1 MGATFIT
8 LELEALEGSGGY
20 AREMSEDRAARQRE
34 LLTPYIA
41 DSDVV
46 ITTAAVPGRQAP
58 LLVTRE
64 MVETM
69 KPGSVVVDLAS
80 ETGGNVE
87 GSVAGEEVKVGQ
99 VTIWGAKDVASEM
112 PVHASQLY
120 AMNVA
125 ALAALL
131 VKDESV
137 VVDLEDE
144 ILDGCAIVYNGEI
157 RNEAAQQALQGG
169 A

>member
-1 MGATFIT
+1 M
-8 LELEALEGSGGY
+8 
-20 AREMSEDRAARQRE
+20 
-34 LLTPYIA
+34 P
-41 DSDVV
+41 VV
-46 ITTAAVPGRQAP
+46 PAP
-58 LLVTRE
+58 LLVTRA
-64 MVETM
+64 MVEQM

-87 GSVAGEEVKVGQ
+87 GSKPGEEVMVGQ
-99 VTIWGAKDVASEM
+99 VTVWGAKDVASEM

-131 VKDESV
+131 VKDGEF

-144 ILDGCAIVYNGEI
+144 ILDGCAIVYNGDV
-157 RNEAAQQALQGG
+157 RNEAAQHALQGG